1 MTEEKKISEELDNE
15 VKETGFHT
23 EENDVYRSESTLKGG
38 MPEESGN
45 ETFTGTNAR
54 LVPEFIRSNNKIH
67 GEEVSGKTARPENGW
82 FRKGKRKMA
91 GVVAGI
97 MLLSAI
103 SGYGGSFIAQS
114 LNGSSNSG
122 TSNTEVLYQS
132 VTKTSTG
139 STTSGSTLTIA
150 DIAALTAD
158 SVVAI
163 TTETVSTGNR
173 MQQYVSEGAGSG
185 VILTTD
191 GYIVTNNHV
200 IDGASKITV
209 TLNSKETY
217 TAQLV
222 GSDAQTDLAVLKIEA
237 SDLQPVV
244 LGDSDTLQVGEL
256 AVAVG
261 NPLGELG
268 GTVTDG
274 IISALDRELTI
285 DGQSMNLL
293 QTNAAIN
300 PGNSGGGL
308 FNERG
313 ELIGIVNAKSSGTGI
328 EGLGFAIP
336 VNTAKTVIEQ
346 LIAFGYVQGR
356 VELGMTLLDI
366 TDTRTAMMYRVQQ
379 LGVYVL
385 KVTEGSAAETA
396 GFQSGDLI
404 ASIEGTAVETSDDVT
419 SVLEGKSVGDTLK
432 VVVVR
437 SGQNVTMTLTLGE
450 YKPL

>member
-1 MTEEKKISEELDNE
+1 MTEEKKISEGQDNQIIE
-15 VKETGFHT
+15 MGCHT

-54 LVPEFIRSNNKIH
+54 LVPEFIRSNNEIH
-67 GEEVSGKTARPENGW
+67 GEEVSGKAARPENGW

-114 LNGSSNSG
+114 LNNGSSSG

-209 TLNSKETY
+209 TLNSKESY

-256 AVAVG
+256 AIAVG

-404 ASIEGTAVETSDDVT
+404 TSVEGTPVETSDDVT
-419 SVLEGKSVGDTLK
+419 SALEGKSVGDTLK

>member
-1 MTEEKKISEELDNE
+1 MTEEKKISEGQDNQIIE
-15 VKETGFHT
+15 MGCHT
-23 EENDVYRSESTLKGG
+23 EENDDYRSESTLKGG

-54 LVPEFIRSNNKIH
+54 LVPEFIRSNNEIH
-67 GEEVSGKTARPENGW
+67 GEEVSGKAARPENGW

-114 LNGSSNSG
+114 LNNGSSSG

-209 TLNSKETY
+209 TLNSKESY

-256 AVAVG
+256 AIAVG

-404 ASIEGTAVETSDDVT
+404 TSVEGTPVETSDDVT
-419 SVLEGKSVGDTLK
+419 SALEGKSVGDTLK